1 MENFTPLSA
10 TVGGLM
16 IGGSAVFLMY
26 SLGRIAGVSG
36 ILGGLFARIYQS
48 EKTATDNSWNWQL
61 AFVAGIIAA
70 PIIIKLFSKNTP
82 LVEIEAGYPLLIIA
96 GLLVGYGTRLGS
108 GCTSGHGICG
118 MSRISLRSIVAVGI
132 FMLVA
137 VLTVFLTKVISGV

>member
-10 TVGGLM
+10 TLGGLM

-36 ILGGLFARIYQS
+36 ILGGLFARIYPAKETGS
-48 EKTATDNSWNWQL
+48 DDSWNWQL

-70 PIIIKLFSKNTP
+70 PIVIKLFSKNTP

-118 MSRISLRSIVAVGI
+118 MSRISIRSIVAVGI